1 MEAHTEARK
10 ILEQYKAEHKLIAE
24 KLLEIET
31 LDERTIKSLFET
43 GEMPVAP
50 DKATEEFPH
59 EAEGSSFEEV
69 KKARE
74 AKEAARLKKEQEE
87 EAKAK
92 DSVQDEEKDIVEE
105 VKKELGTDEDLNHN
119 DEDKSDDSSKRS

>member
-1 MEAHTEARK
+1 M
-10 ILEQYKAEHKLIAE
+10 IAE

-50 DKATEEFPH
+50 DAATEEFPH
-59 EAEGSSFEEV
+59 ESEGSSFEEV

-87 EAKAK
+87 EAEAK
-92 DSVQDEEKDIVEE
+92 HSVQDDDKDIVEE